1 MSWAEL
7 ALHSPIPRAW
17 GSNMPAWCLVA
28 VLLLLLPL
36 VAAAGPQSPGLMGRH
51 RAPDFVDVCYTS
63 DSRDELLCTSAEYEL
78 RADLTRPSITS
89 LARPL
94 GTNVL
99 AEGGIV
105 LEIEA
110 ADGRLYSS
118 RHAPKRAR
126 QNTWRTGFHYADAHL
141 LDFELA
147 TEEGE
152 TAPLVAELVLN
163 CFPDK
168 INLQAIFHVKG
179 AIDVRRAE
187 IACHLDAP
195 TTPEHG
201 GLLAETGD
209 SGLALSRGE
218 GTTLIQTDD
227 ALRIACPPGEWA
239 EGEDHEVRVAVRVC
253 GAEAVDELSAW
264 LRAELSPLGED
275 RFEISGGVF
284 GGYDSGRGLY
294 IVHSSPGRSDYGF
307 EGFWNNPNM
316 YLTADVA
323 VRNDR
328 LPRRVYIMHDCPA
341 GPVESGV
348 LTDVWGFPLPVLVEV
363 CKNFGGEMEEPVD
376 VHFSETY
383 YPLDLAAGEQ
393 RRFLSHHLHQN
404 WGDHPLRQL
413 SSIRFFEIYY
423 HLSHGTTETT
433 CFSLPTKFG
442 SIPGGARR
450 AYTVADYRP
459 LSGQTWIGQPQ
470 HEHVALQGWLQYDD
484 GEEWRWPVFKRSTI
498 LSAGPNLA
506 WFIQDYESS
515 DGKVSETVEAI
526 EMPQAHQL
534 LTSLRIRYDFNEAV
548 TIAGDPRHNLRLL
561 NKGSYIRRVH
571 WDELAWLDEGGVVRT
586 APMKKDGQWSASG
599 EPMLHANSFVCA
611 YPHVDGNDAVIV
623 RGFRG
628 RIGGEP
634 FDRLGFSAIEHE
646 NQMTELFLTPLIEGD
661 TIPAGSWLELDCILM
676 PYGDD
681 TSDHSAPHQ
690 ESVRH
695 GLNAREMPA
704 YLTADEVGE
713 KGIVAMGPTVEV
725 SHGVRILDLPPAVRA
740 EDNWAAFTL
749 SGAHDR
755 VAVVAA
761 GFAAPKL
768 PMLWEGTTFIDQ
780 QARGGD
786 GYQVFAD
793 ADGTY
798 GFVFAPRTRT
808 TRRGGKWQ
816 TTTHRYLVTQAVSE
830 ADISAA
836 RTVNGEVVLE
846 VEGDGLTAIDSPR
859 LWCPARNT
867 LSKSRAVNRAE
878 TSARRI
884 STVLAGLEGSWS
896 EAEVELEAC
905 SSEGL
910 RAEVTSDAECVLQLD
925 GMMRDRDYRVRVE
938 RGESTITTSSGGR
951 LSVSLPAGRRMAIS
965 ARLR

>member
-1 MSWAEL
+1 
-7 ALHSPIPRAW
+7 
-17 GSNMPAWCLVA
+17 MPAWCLVA
-28 VLLLLLPL
+28 VVLLLLPL
-36 VAAAGPQSPGLMGRH
+36 VVVAGPQSPGLIGRH

-63 DSRDELLCTSAEYEL
+63 DSRDELLCTSAEYQL
-78 RADLTRPSITS
+78 RVDLTRPSIIS
-89 LARPL
+89 VARPG

-99 AEGGIV
+99 AERRIV
-105 LEIEA
+105 LEIET

-118 RHAPKRAR
+118 LHAPKRAR

-147 TEEGE
+147 TEDGE

-168 INLQAIFHVKG
+168 VNLQAVFHVRG
-179 AIDVRRAE
+179 AIDVRRAGLV
-187 IACHLDAP
+187 CHLRASAVPQD
-195 TTPEHG
+195 G
-201 GLLAETGD
+201 GLLAET
-209 SGLALSRGE
+209 SGSALALAPGDA
-218 GTTLIQTDD
+218 TTLSQTGGTV
-227 ALRIACPPGEWA
+227 RIACLPGEWS
-239 EGEDHEVRVAVRVC
+239 EGQDREARAAVRLTD
-253 GAEAVDELSAW
+253 AEASNEVAAWLSA
-264 LRAELSPLGED
+264 ELNPLGED
-275 RFEISGGVF
+275 HFDISGGVF

-294 IVHSSPGRSDYGF
+294 VIHSTPGRSDYGF

-323 VRNDR
+323 VENDR

-341 GPVESGV
+341 GPVESGI
-348 LTDVWGFPLPVLVEV
+348 LTDLWGFPLPVLVEV

-383 YPLDLAAGEQ
+383 YPLHLAAGQQ

-515 DGKVSETVEAI
+515 DGKVSQTVEAI
-526 EMPQAHQL
+526 EMPQAHEL
-534 LTSLRIRYDFNEAV
+534 LTFLRIRYDFSEAV
-548 TIAGDPRHNLRLL
+548 TIAGDPRYNLRLL

-571 WDELAWLDEGGVVRT
+571 WDELAWLDESGAVQT
-586 APMKKDGQWSASG
+586 TLMKRDGQWSASG

-611 YPHVDGNDAVIV
+611 YPHIDGNDAVIV

-628 RIGGEP
+628 QIGGEP
-634 FDRLGFSAIEHE
+634 FDRLGFSAVEHE

-681 TSDHSAPHQ
+681 TSGYAAPHQ

-704 YLTADEVGE
+704 YLTTDEVAE
-713 KGIVAMGPTVEV
+713 KGLPVMGLTVEV
-725 SHGVRILDLPPAVRA
+725 SHGTRVLDLPPTVRA
-740 EDNWAAFTL
+740 EGNWAAFTL

-755 VAVVAA
+755 IAVLAT
-761 GFAAPKL
+761 GFTAPKL
-768 PMLWEGTTFIDQ
+768 PMLWEGTTYIDQ

-808 TRRGGKWQ
+808 TRHGGKWE
-816 TTTHRYLVTQAVSE
+816 TTTHQYLVTQAVSE
-830 ADISAA
+830 ADISAV
-836 RTVNGEVVLE
+836 RSVNGEVVLE
-846 VEGDGLTAIDSPR
+846 VEGDGVTVVDSPR
-859 LWCPARNT
+859 LWCPARNI
-867 LSKSRAVNRAE
+867 LSRSRAVNRAE
-878 TSARRI
+878 TSAQRL
-884 STVLAGLEGSWS
+884 STVLARLAGDWS
-896 EAEVELEAC
+896 EAEVTLDAC
-905 SSEGL
+905 SAKL
-910 RAEVTSDAECVLQLD
+910 TRAQVTSDADCVLHLD
-925 GMMRDRDYRVRVE
+925 GMVCGRAYRVRVD
-938 RGESTITTSSGGR
+938 GDSSTLTTSSSGR
-951 LSVSLPAGRRMAIS
+951 LSLSLRAGRQMRVS
-965 ARLR
+965 ARLLATIQP